1 MSNNNQI
8 FRKVSL
14 ERLSSPEQL
23 DLLMRVTSPK
33 GWVALI
39 ALCTLVVM
47 AIYWGF
53 FGSIPT
59 KVSGTCILMSTNGAS
74 EIVSP
79 GVGRVTDISVDVGDS
94 IHQGQIVARI
104 DRFDALDQI
113 RIIEAKL
120 HELKAQEI
128 NLKDISS
135 KSEHQQMAYL
145 LASEKNLNNRV
156 HSQED
161 HLNALETKIQT
172 QAQLLEQGLITKQTW
187 LGTKL
192 EYANTQQEIA
202 NAHNETLKI
211 GVNRTDMYKQIEN
224 ELTSISIQINETSR
238 NLANQLRNYN
248 ESTLVYSPYDGRVL
262 EIRLSE
268 NALINAGV
276 AMLTIEQTGIS
287 NELEAR
293 IYISPLDGKKVKI
306 NMDVQISPS
315 TVKPEEFGFM
325 LGKVRSVSRFPSSA
339 DTTMNE
345 LKNEALV
352 KTLFQDSS
360 PITMRADLIPSAAT
374 TSGYKW
380 SSPKGPEVKIESGT
394 ICSGTI
400 TVKKDR
406 PIGLVIPVL
415 RKFMGIM

>member
-23 DLLMRVTSPK
+23 DLLMRVTSSK

-39 ALCTLVVM
+39 ALCGLVMM

-59 KVSGTCILMSTNGAS
+59 KVRGSCILMSTNGAS

-79 GVGRVTDISVDVGDS
+79 GVGRVTDISVNVGDS
-94 IHQGQIVARI
+94 VHQGQIVARI

-113 RIIEAKL
+113 RIVEAKL
-120 HELKAQEI
+120 HELKEQEI
-128 NLKDISS
+128 KLKDMST
-135 KSEHQQMAYL
+135 KSEQQQMAYL

-156 HSQED
+156 RSQED
-161 HLNALETKIQT
+161 HLSALETKIQA
-172 QAQLLEQGLITKQTW
+172 QAELLEQGLITKQAW

-202 NAHNETLKI
+202 HAHNETLKI
-211 GVNRTDMYKQIEN
+211 GVNRTDMYKQIQN
-224 ELTSISIQINETSR
+224 ELTSISIHINETSR
-238 NLANQLRNYN
+238 NLANQLRSYN

-268 NALINAGV
+268 NTLINAGV
-276 AMLTIEQTGIS
+276 ALLTIEQTGVS

-293 IYISPLDGKKVKI
+293 IYVSPQDGKNIKI
-306 NMDVQISPS
+306 NMDVHISPS
-315 TVKPEEFGFM
+315 TVKPEKFGFM
-325 LGKVRSVSRFPSSA
+325 LGNVRSVSLFPSSA
-339 DTTMNE
+339 DSAMNE
-345 LKNEALV
+345 LKNDVLV
-352 KTLFQDSS
+352 KTLFQNSS
-360 PITMRADLIPSAAT
+360 PITLRADLIPSITT

-394 ICSGTI
+394 LCSATI
-400 TVKKDR
+400 TVRKDR

-415 RKFMGIM
+415 RNVMGIM

>member
-1 MSNNNQI
+1 MSNKNQI

-23 DLLMRVTSPK
+23 DLLMRVTSSK

-39 ALCTLVVM
+39 ALCGLVMM

-59 KVSGTCILMSTNGAS
+59 KVRGSCILMSTNGAS
-74 EIVSP
+74 EIISP
-79 GVGRVTDISVDVGDS
+79 GVGRVTDISVNVGDS
-94 IHQGQIVARI
+94 IRQGQVVARI

-113 RIIEAKL
+113 KIVEAKL

-128 NLKDISS
+128 KLKDISS
-135 KSEHQQMAYL
+135 KTEQQQTAYL

-156 HSQED
+156 HSQEE
-161 HLNALETKIQT
+161 HLSALETKIQA
-172 QAQLLEQGLITKQTW
+172 QAELLEQGLVTKQTW

-211 GVNRTDMYKQIEN
+211 GVNRTDMHKQIQS

-238 NLANQLRNYN
+238 NLANQLRSYN
-248 ESTLVYSPYDGRVL
+248 ESALVYSPYDGHIL
-262 EIRLSE
+262 EVRLSE

-276 AMLTIEQTGIS
+276 AMFTIEQTGVS

-293 IYISPLDGKKVKI
+293 IYISPEEGKKVKI
-306 NMDVQISPS
+306 NMDVHISPS
-315 TVKPEEFGFM
+315 MVKPEEFGFM
-325 LGKVRSVSRFPSSA
+325 LGNVKSVSLFPSSTDA
-339 DTTMNE
+339 AMNE
-345 LKNEALV
+345 LKNDALV
-352 KTLFQDSS
+352 KTLFQSSS
-360 PITMRADLIPSAAT
+360 PITLRADLIPTATT

-394 ICSGTI
+394 LCSATI
-400 TVKKDR
+400 TVRKDR

-415 RKFMGIM
+415 RNLMGIM

>member
-1 MSNNNQI
+1 MSKNNQI

-23 DLLMRVTSPK
+23 DMLMRVTSPK

-39 ALCTLVVM
+39 ALCGLVVM
-47 AIYWGF
+47 AVYWGF
-53 FGSIPT
+53 WGSIPT
-59 KVSGTCILMSTNGAS
+59 KVNGTCILMSTNGAS

-79 GVGRVTDISVDVGDS
+79 GVGRVTDISVGVGDT

-113 RIIEAKL
+113 KITEAKL

-128 NLKDISS
+128 KLKNIST
-135 KSEHQQMAYL
+135 KSEQQQTAYL
-145 LASEKNLNNRV
+145 LESEKNLHNRIR
-156 HSQED
+156 SQEE
-161 HLNALETKIQT
+161 HLKALGTKIQG
-172 QAQLLEQGLITKQTW
+172 QAQLLEQGLITKQVL

-202 NAHNETLKI
+202 SAHNETLKI
-211 GVNRTDMYKQIEN
+211 GMNRTDMYKQTQN
-224 ELTSISIQINETSR
+224 ELTSISIQINEISR
-238 NLANQLRNYN
+238 NLANQLRSYN

-268 NALINAGV
+268 NVLINAGV
-276 AMLTIEQTGIS
+276 PMFTIEQTGVS
-287 NELEAR
+287 NELEAN
-293 IYISPLDGKKVKI
+293 IYITPLDGKKVEL

-325 LGKVRSVSRFPSSA
+325 IGKVRSVSRFPSSA
-339 DTTMNE
+339 DAAMNT

-352 KTLFQDSS
+352 KALFQDNS
-360 PITMRADLIPSAAT
+360 PISVRADLTPSAAT

-394 ICSGTI
+394 ICSATI

-406 PIGLVIPVL
+406 PIGLIIPIL
-415 RKFMGIM
+415 RKAIGIV

>member
-1 MSNNNQI
+1 MSNNQI

-39 ALCTLVVM
+39 ALCALVVM

-59 KVSGTCILMSTNGAS
+59 KVKGTCILMSTTGTG

-79 GVGRVTDISVDVGDS
+79 GVGRVTDISVNAGDN

-120 HELKAQEI
+120 HELKAQETK
-128 NLKDISS
+128 LKDISS
-135 KSEHQQMAYL
+135 KSEQQQTAYL

-161 HLNALETKIQT
+161 HLNALETKIQA
-172 QAQLLEQGLITKQTW
+172 QAELLEQGLITKQTW

-211 GVNRTDMYKQIEN
+211 NVSRTDMYKQIQN

-238 NLANQLRNYN
+238 NLANQLRSYN

-287 NELEAR
+287 NEIEAR
-293 IYISPLDGKKVKI
+293 VYITPQDGKKIKI

-325 LGKVRSVSRFPSSA
+325 LGKVRSVSQFPSSA
-339 DTTMNE
+339 DTAMND
-345 LKNEALV
+345 LRNDSLV
-352 KTLFQDSS
+352 KTLFQDGS
-360 PITMRADLIPSAAT
+360 PITMRADLMHTNAT
-374 TSGYKW
+374 SSGYKW
-380 SSPKGPEVKIESGT
+380 SSPKGPETKIESGT
-394 ICSGTI
+394 LCSATI
-400 TVKKDR
+400 TVRKDR
-406 PIGLVIPVL
+406 PIGLVIPIL
-415 RKFMGIM
+415 RNFMGMM